1 MIETSVCSMNAAF
14 VEANTPLHPTHHLSQ
29 SHPLLQ
35 KPQGKK
41 PEGADITNYFDA
53 NRKDASAAPRVTT
66 AQVRPIPRKT
76 RNDLE
81 QLSPNLLTF

>member
-1 MIETSVCSMNAAF
+1 MM
-14 VEANTPLHPTHHLSQ
+14 HLLKQ
-29 SHPLLQ
+29 IPHCTLLTTLPHSHPLLQ

-53 NRKDASAAPRVTT
+53 NRRDVSAAPRVTT

-76 RNDLE
+76 KK
-81 QLSPNLLTF
+81 